1 MLRVLAFALVA
12 FTCVV
17 SGQRADAATFD
28 FATLAQTPG
37 GQGGGEG
44 FWSAQITTAG
54 DVYTVG
60 GIGVVASAQGDALAR
75 AYLDAFS
82 GGLPAG
88 LGVCSTSTG
97 CAGTTDDNVG
107 RVRDTGAAVE
117 TLTLTFNTPVK
128 LTDLL
133 LRNRDHG
140 TFNGSLTINGI
151 LFNTA
156 TGELNSAALA
166 TLAATTVFNFV
177 SLTGGTT
184 EADRLSKDFY
194 ISGAEVSPVP
204 LPAALPL
211 FATGL
216 GGLGLLG
223 WRRKKKAAAVAH
235 AGMRRPEI
243 AEEMGC

>member
-1 MLRVLAFALVA
+1 MLRSAAVAFALVSLA
-12 FTCVV
+12 CTVPL
-17 SGQRADAATFD
+17 QPADAATFD

-44 FWSAQITTAG
+44 FWANQITTPG

-60 GIGVVASAQGDALAR
+60 GIGVVATASGAAAGTPPSI

-88 LGVCSTSTG
+88 LGVCSTGGG

-107 RVRDTGAAVE
+107 RVRDASGTGVE
-117 TLTLTFNTPVK
+117 TLTLTFTTAVK

-140 TFNGSLTINGI
+140 TFIGSLTINGI
-151 LFNTA
+151 GFSTL
-156 TGELNSAALA
+156 TGELNTAALA
-166 TLAATTVFNFV
+166 SLMANTVFNFV
-177 SLTGGTT
+177 SSTGDM
-184 EADRLSKDFY
+184 DRISKDFY
-194 ISGAEVSPVP
+194 ISGATASAVP
-204 LPAALPL
+204 LPGALPL

-216 GGLGLLG
+216 GALGLLG
-223 WRRKKKAAAVAH
+223 WRRKRKNALAA
-235 AGMRRPEI
+235 
-243 AEEMGC
+243 

>member
-1 MLRVLAFALVA
+1 MVMVRSLAVTFALIAIACAVPL
-12 FTCVV
+12 
-17 SGQRADAATFD
+17 QRANAATFN

-37 GQGGGEG
+37 AQGGGEG
-44 FWSAQITTAG
+44 FWSTQITTAG

-60 GIGVVASAQGDALAR
+60 GVGVVASASGDPLSK

-88 LGVCSTSTG
+88 LGVCSFSGG
-97 CAGTTDDNVG
+97 CAGTSDDNVG
-107 RVRDTGAAVE
+107 RVRDATGATE
-117 TLTLTFNTPVK
+117 TLMLTFSTSVK

-140 TFNGSLTINGI
+140 VFVGSLMINGI

-166 TLAATTVFNFV
+166 VLAAATTIHFV
-177 SLTGGTT
+177 SLTGDTNRIG
-184 EADRLSKDFY
+184 KDFY
-194 ISGAEVSPVP
+194 ISGADVSAVP

-211 FATGL
+211 FATSL
-216 GGLGLLG
+216 GALGLLG
-223 WRRKKKAAAVAH
+223 WRRKRKAAA
-235 AGMRRPEI
+235 I
-243 AEEMGC
+243 AA